1 MFWWLVIIGLITV
14 LVVLTVVENRRGSK
28 GAARAED
35 RHLNAPDL
43 RGTQGWDAGGGSP
56 Y

>member
-1 MFWWLVIIGLITV
+1 MFFWIVIIGLIAV
-14 LVVLTVVENRRGSK
+14 LVVVTVVENRRGSK
-28 GAARAED
+28 GAARAEG

-43 RGTQGWDAGGGSP
+43 RGTKGWDAGGGSG